1 MNLNLYWEK
10 IIEYF
15 EEEDYPLSEL
25 NDEEKTAITY
35 LRGDNA
41 TFRVFVWLAE
51 TSETLN
57 MSWVFPNSVP
67 ASKKHLILD
76 LLNRLNYRF
85 LVGNF
90 IMNPENGFL
99 SYRISC
105 TVKGTRF
112 SAAHFEDCMNWG
124 IWNADEHYLKF
135 MHLIYGDYTVDE
147 VLEEKKKPQLSS
159 SAISSACSSTS
170 CRSSSLARFSSS

>member
-10 IIEYF
+10 IIEYL

-25 NDEEKTAITY
+25 NDEDKTVVTY

-67 ASKKHLILD
+67 ASRKHLVLN
-76 LLNRLNYRF
+76 LLNRLNYRY
-85 LVGNF
+85 LVGKF
-90 IMNPENGFL
+90 IMNPENGTL
-99 SYRISC
+99 SYRISY

-112 SAAHFEDCMNWG
+112 FMAHFEDCMNWG

-147 VLEEKKKPQLSS
+147 VLAEKKKPPLRLVEKTEEQGELFEEDV
-159 SAISSACSSTS
+159 
-170 CRSSSLARFSSS
+170 ART